1 MSVKIRLT
9 LVSVLLFVLLIC
21 LEGQGKRIPSFE
33 EVLSLQSVYAPRISP
48 DGNSVV
54 FAKTAVDW
62 KENKTDSELWIAKK
76 GEEPFQLTNNP
87 KGGCSNP
94 KWSPDGKW
102 IAFIKAA
109 PDKNQIHVI
118 HPYGGE
124 SFQVSDAKNGVN
136 DYEWSPDGK
145 RFAFLQSQDKEKE
158 DKERKEKF
166 GGYAVEDAE
175 YSLDQ
180 LWILDFRPDSLAV
193 MLLPDQLKDTT
204 RLKKEGTRLLP
215 DSLKF
220 TITGFMW
227 SPDGSKIAFTHRPD
241 PSFEYFY
248 KEDIS
253 ILDVNTGK
261 QQLLVSNPSSD
272 NLIDWSPDSRSILYA
287 TYLEDSTSNYYKNNK
302 LFRIDIEGS
311 KNKQLAPDFDE
322 ELYNLKWIGSG
333 IIGNVWQKT
342 RRPFIEIDPESGN
355 FTLIGVNPSR
365 VYDFTVSDDGKRIA
379 FQGSDDD
386 GLGEIYTAD
395 LPLGNI
401 SRITENSDQIK
412 DWLTARNEVISWKSK
427 DGELIEGILFK
438 PQDYD
443 ENRKYPLLVIIH
455 GGPTGTSVPQPV
467 PAYVY
472 PVVQWLNKGALVL
485 MPNYRG
491 SAGYGERFR
500 SLNVRNLG
508 VGDAWDVMSGVQYLV
523 ARGVV
528 DKDRMGAMGWSEG
541 GYISAFLT
549 TNTDK
554 FRAISVGA
562 GISDWMTYYVNTD
575 IHPFTRQYL
584 KATPWSDKAIYEKT
598 SPITSINKAKTPTL
612 IQHGE
617 FDKRVPPANAFE
629 LYQGLKD
636 VGVETKLVIYKG
648 FGHGISKPK
657 EQLAAMWHNWQW
669 FGKYIWD
676 EQIDLPVK

>member
-1 MSVKIRLT
+1 MKFL
-9 LVSVLLFVLLIC
+9 LLSVLFSVLVTVYLFP
-21 LEGQGKRIPSFE
+21 QNKRVPSFE
-33 EVLSLQSVYAPRISP
+33 EVLSLQSVYSPRISP
-48 DGNSVV
+48 DGNCVV
-54 FAKTAVDW
+54 FVKSSTDW
-62 KENKTDSELWIAKK
+62 KENKTDSELWLAKK
-76 GEEPFQLTNNP
+76 GEEPIQLTNNL
-87 KGGCSNP
+87 KGGCNNP

-124 SFQVSDAKNGVN
+124 SFQVSDAKNGVK
-136 DYEWSPDGK
+136 DFEWSPGGTQ
-145 RFAFLQSQDKEKE
+145 FAFLQSQDKEKE
-158 DKERKEKF
+158 EKERKEKF

-193 MLLPDQLKDTT
+193 MLLPAQLKDTAV
-204 RLKKEGTRLLP
+204 LKREGTSLLP

-220 TITGFMW
+220 TITDFLW
-227 SPDGSKIAFTHRPD
+227 SPDGSQIAFTRQPD
-241 PSFEYFY
+241 PLFESFY
-248 KEDIS
+248 KGDIS
-253 ILDVNTGK
+253 ILDVKTRK
-261 QQLLVSNPSSD
+261 HRLLVSNPSND
-272 NLIDWSPDSRSILYA
+272 NLIDWSPDSRSIIYSTNLD
-287 TYLEDSTSNYYKNNK
+287 DSTSNFYKNNK
-302 LFRIDIEGS
+302 LFRIDLDG
-311 KNKQLAPDFDE
+311 NNNRQLAKDFDE
-322 ELYNLKWIGSG
+322 SLYNLKWIGSG
-333 IIGNVWQKT
+333 IIGTVWQKT
-342 RRPFIEIDPESGN
+342 RRPFIEINPESGD
-355 FTLIGVNPSR
+355 FILIGDTPSR

-379 FQGSDDD
+379 FQGSDYDA
-386 GLGEIYTAD
+386 LGEIYIAD

-401 SRITENSDQIK
+401 SRITGNTDQIK
-412 DWLTARNEVISWKSK
+412 DWMTARSEVISWKSK
-427 DGELIEGILFK
+427 DGELVEGVLFK
-438 PQDYD
+438 PQNYD
-443 ENRKYPLLVIIH
+443 RGRKYPLLVIIH
-455 GGPTGTSVPQPV
+455 GGPTGISVPQPV
-467 PAYVY
+467 SAYVY

-523 ARGVV
+523 DKGMV
-528 DKDRMGAMGWSEG
+528 DKDSLGAMGWSQG
-541 GYISAFLT
+541 GYISAFLS

-554 FRAISVGA
+554 FKAISVGA

-598 SPITSINKAKTPTL
+598 SPITSINKARTPTL

-617 FDKRVPPANAFE
+617 FDKRVPPANAYE
-629 LYQGLKD
+629 LFQGLRD
-636 VGVETKLVIYKG
+636 IGVDTRLIIYKG

-669 FGKYIWD
+669 FGKYIWN